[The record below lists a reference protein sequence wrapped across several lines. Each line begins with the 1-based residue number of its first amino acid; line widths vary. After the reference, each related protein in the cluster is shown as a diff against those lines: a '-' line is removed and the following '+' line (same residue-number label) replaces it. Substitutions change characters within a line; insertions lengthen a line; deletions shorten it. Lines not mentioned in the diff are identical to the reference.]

1 MEKATSERRGIRLG
15 LTWKLGLAIVVVTV
29 AAFSAI
35 IFDQAR
41 SQEESLEAMSERGRQ
56 AVTSLLATQM
66 AGAVRWGKTE
76 VIEQAFGPTAA
87 DPAQVMGNLA
97 VLDADGKTMTA
108 YASGTV
114 PTIDL
119 PALLAA
125 RGVELAKGER
135 TGFDLEDHFVAVEPI
150 LVGKNNERVGTLVVA
165 WSEIQLKSDIAAQI
179 RRGVL
184 VALGGVVVLI
194 AALAA
199 AATLLIGRPLKS
211 MTAAMSDLAQGR
223 FGTVVPGLQRGDEIG
238 EMAIAVQGF
247 KLAGQERER
256 LTRDLE
262 EARLREEEARS
273 AQAAEAAERQRQ
285 EAEARNAEDRRRR
298 EAAEA
303 ERRAEAERLQT
314 RERERA
320 EAESRRRADMAKLA
334 EDFEGTVGGVAGAL
348 SRAAAQMKNLAGN
361 LVGGVRDSSD
371 RTTAVAAAAE
381 EASANVQVVASAA
394 EELASTVREIAAQV
408 QNSARVSNQAV
419 DQAEA
424 TNREMQALADAAN
437 RIGEVVGVIQA
448 IASQTNLLALNAT
461 IEAARAG
468 EAGKGFAVVASE
480 VKNLANQTAK
490 ATEQVSQ
497 QIAGIQDSV
506 GRSVEAIRRISATIG
521 EVDQIGTSI
530 ASAVEEQGAST
541 QEIAR
546 NVMEVSAG
554 TQEVSSN
561 IQAVAAINNTSGAA
575 AETVLTAADDLAAQA
590 VTLRSE
596 MERFV
601 AQVRAA

>member
-41 SQEESLEAMSERGRQ
+41 SQKESLEAMSERGRQ

-97 VLDADGKTMTA
+97 VLDATGKTMTA

-119 PALLAA
+119 PAMLET
-125 RGVELAKGER
+125 RGAELAEGER
-135 TGFDLEDHFVAVEPI
+135 TGFDLEDHFIAVEPI
-150 LVGKNNERVGTLVVA
+150 LVGKNNERVGTLIVA

-184 VALGGVVVLI
+184 VALGGVAVLI

-211 MTAAMSDLAQGR
+211 MTKAMSDLAQGR
-223 FGTVVPGLQRGDEIG
+223 FETHVPGIERGDEIG

-262 EARLREEEARS
+262 EARLREEEARA

-285 EAEARNAEDRRRR
+285 EAEARNAEDHRRR

-320 EAESRRRADMAKLA
+320 EAESRRRAGMAKLA

-348 SRAAAQMKNLAGN
+348 SRAAAQMKDLAGN
-361 LVGGVRDSSD
+361 LVSGVRDSSD

-394 EELASTVREIAAQV
+394 EELASTVREIASQV

-424 TNREMQALADAAN
+424 TNREMQALADSAN

-561 IQAVAAINNTSGAA
+561 IQAVAAINQSSGTA
-575 AETVLTAADDLAAQA
+575 AETVLTAADDLASQA
-590 VTLRSE
+590 VTLRTE